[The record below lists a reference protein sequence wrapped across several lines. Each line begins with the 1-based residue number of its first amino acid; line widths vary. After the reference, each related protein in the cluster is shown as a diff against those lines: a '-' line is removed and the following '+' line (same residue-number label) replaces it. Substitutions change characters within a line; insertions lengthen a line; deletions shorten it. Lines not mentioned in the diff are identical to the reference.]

1 MKRKGFALF
10 LALAMVCSLATGC
23 ANNNPTDAPGSTS
36 HPSKTPDTPAG
47 SSEIEWPTKTIELI
61 CPYSAGGGSDTMARQ
76 VAEALNKSGLLG
88 DGNVIVTNKSG
99 GNGMI
104 GASYVANKPND
115 PYTLVTNVTGDLGA
129 WLSSDSTDMNMSYF
143 KPVAMFCWDC
153 YVLVV
158 GKDSPFDSMDEL
170 IAYSKDNPGAV
181 TMAGTGI
188 GTVDNVLYKQM
199 VDNYGLVAEY
209 VAFDGGGEVVSGIL
223 GGHVTANWCNPSEAD
238 AQLEAGNMKALAVA
252 GDARVEAMSDV
263 PTTEELGYDKV
274 MFRQY
279 RGILAPQN
287 MPDENIEKLAA
298 ALEVACASEEFQSNY
313 LDANC
318 LVGEFKGPDEF
329 AQIIDEIWV
338 ELKDVL
344 GK

>member
-1 MKRKGFALF
+1 MKKRSIALVLTIALICTLFA
-10 LALAMVCSLATGC
+10 GC
-23 ANNNPTDAPGSTS
+23 GANG
-36 HPSKTPDTPAG
+36 
-47 SSEIEWPTKTIELI
+47 EWPTKTIEMI

-88 DGNVIVTNKSG
+88 AGNVVVTNKPG

-104 GASYVANKPND
+104 GAAYVANKPD
-115 PYTLVTNVTGDLGA
+115 DQYTLVTNVTGDLGA
-129 WLSSDSTDMNMSYF
+129 WLSSDSTEMDMSYF

-158 GKDSPFDSMDEL
+158 KADSPFDTIDEL
-170 IAYSKDNPGAV
+170 IEYSKANPGEV

-199 VDNYGLVAEY
+199 VDNYGLNAEY
-209 VAFDGGGEVVSGIL
+209 VAYDGGGEVVSGIL
-223 GGHVTANWCNPSEAD
+223 GGHVTANWCNPSEAN
-238 AQLEAGNMKALAVA
+238 AQLDAGNMKALAVS

-263 PTTEELGYDKV
+263 PTTQELGYDKV

-279 RGILAPQN
+279 RGVLATKN

-298 ALEVACASEEFQSNY
+298 ALEEACSSEEFQKNY
-313 LDANC
+313 VDANC
-318 LVGEFKGPDEF
+318 LVSEFKGPEEF
-329 AQIIDEIWV
+329 SKVIDEIWA
-338 ELKDVL
+338 ELKVVL
-344 GK
+344 DK